1 MLKLVENYVNSEY
14 HNYNNQRYFLYV
26 DIDDEKIKNVDRKK
40 FENIVDL
47 YISENYKKLISP
59 MLQKRDLGKGT
70 KVYTP
75 ELAVKEQKKRIMA
88 YYLE

>member
-14 HNYNNQRYFLYV
+14 HNYNNQRYFTYV

-59 MLQKRDLGKGT
+59 MLQTRDIGKGT
-70 KVYTP
+70 KVHTP
-75 ELAVKEQKKRIMA
+75 ESAVKEQRKRILN
-88 YYLE
+88 YYL